1 MSKLPSHVA
10 PLTAVGLS
18 AASFYLLFRLNDLLF
33 QQLDY
38 AHGVSWLFL
47 PSGLRLGLVLLFG
60 FHGAIGVMLGSL
72 LVGLGNEMSG
82 IEAVLTSLISGL
94 APWLGLW
101 VSVRMFR
108 LRRNLSNLSAVM
120 LLKMAVVFALLSAAG
135 HQLLYLSLGLSENFL
150 KNTSVMAL
158 GDLAG
163 TLVVIYGMK
172 LFIGRRTE
180 RL

>member
-1 MSKLPSHVA
+1 MNKPSSHIA

-18 AASFYLLFRLNDLLF
+18 AASFYLLFQLNNLLF
-33 QQLDY
+33 EQLDY

-60 FHGAIGVMLGSL
+60 LQGALGVVLGSL
-72 LVGLGNEMSG
+72 LIGIGNGLSG
-82 IEAVLTSLISGL
+82 IELVLTSLISGL
-94 APWLGLW
+94 APWLARW
-101 VSVRMFR
+101 VS
-108 LRRNLSNLSAVM
+108 LRIFLLRSDLSNLGAVM
-120 LLKMAVVFALLSAAG
+120 LLKMALVFALVSAAG
-135 HQLLYLSLGLSENFL
+135 HQLLYLNLGLSESFL

-163 TLVVIYGMK
+163 TLVVLYGMK
-172 LFIGRRTE
+172 LLIGRRTE